1 MKRIF
6 LNLFIFAYIAGLF
19 FFYVRY
25 VPLVKSFQAA
35 FLPVLFAVFGLTL
48 IKREWGLLF
57 FIFSFL
63 LINNL
68 PYFFGIDE
76 RLPHA
81 PAALVLFMFFFCLLR

>member
-57 FIFSFL
+57 FIFSHT
-63 LINNL
+63 
-68 PYFFGIDE
+68 
-76 RLPHA
+76 LPHLQLTK
-81 PAALVLFMFFFCLLR
+81 PVNKNQPPCLRSDLKH